1 MEPVYWT
8 FVRCTLVHGGG
19 GEFRPRVAASETSLE
34 RVLQKK
40 TGAPRGA
47 PVDLLLTGAPLE
59 GGAPALGLG
68 YSVSSTGTSGG
79 QWTPDPE
86 TMSILRSLQS

>member
-40 TGAPRGA
+40 TGAPLGA

-59 GGAPALGLG
+59 GDAPGLGLG
-68 YSVSSTGTSGG
+68 YGSG